1 MAKELCMVIDQ
12 LSREK
17 GIPKESLLKLLENV
31 LLSAA
36 RAKFGGRENVN
47 LHIEPKN
54 CEIKVYETKT
64 VVEKPVN
71 KDEEISL
78 EEALKDDPRL
88 KLGDTIDLP
97 ISLLDFGRID
107 SQKVKQVIF
116 QRVREHER
124 DIIFE
129 EYKDRVGQIV
139 SGTVLRKEK
148 GLYFIHIGKTEAML
162 SQRDTLPRET
172 LKRGDIIKAYL
183 AEVRQSPRGP
193 AIILSRTEPRFVT
206 KLFEMEV
213 PEIADGVVI
222 IKDVAREP
230 GERTKI
236 AVISKDTSVDPV
248 GACVGM
254 KGTRVQSIVREL
266 RGERIDIIPWSD
278 DPRIFI
284 ARALTPATVD
294 RVGVSEEGKTA
305 MVIAEDQ
312 QRSLAIGKRGQN
324 IKLAT
329 KLTGWE
335 IDILSETEYSKVKL
349 EETEKSLDDAVRNF
363 RNKVAEE
370 EKEEEENENKE

>member
-1 MAKELCMVIDQ
+1 MAKELCIVIDQ

-17 GIPKESLLKLLENV
+17 GIPKEALLKLLETV

-36 RAKFGGRENVN
+36 RTKFGGRENVN
-47 LHIEPKN
+47 LQIEPKN

-71 KDEEISL
+71 KDEEV
-78 EEALKDDPRL
+78 ALAEVQKDNPD
-88 KLGDTIDLP
+88 KKIGDTIDLP
-97 ISLLDFGRID
+97 ISLHDFGRID

-116 QRVREHER
+116 QKVREHER

-148 GLYFIHIGKTEAML
+148 GLYFLHIGKTEAML
-162 SQRDTLPRET
+162 PQRDTLPRET
-172 LKRGDIIKAYL
+172 LKRGDIVKAYL

-312 QRSLAIGKRGQN
+312 QLSLAIGKRGQN

-335 IDILSETEYSKVKL
+335 IDILSETEYSKVKM

-370 EKEEEENENKE
+370 EKEEDGDKE